1 MPQNSEKKL
10 ETCKDIY
17 LVTVIFPGRQIYK
30 FNTSVSVQLL
40 TFSSFCDVCLPFLNN
55 MITSF
60 KILLLLI
67 LDFPYVFARPQQ
79 FTFQDSNNPVDSSA
93 SDSDPLRQRFSVKA
107 HSRLPYLIISD
118 GYMVTTLRFLDNQSP
133 TALMR
138 SLLIDSTQRLE
149 KACQSMMLSEVQ
161 CLLVSFQS

>member
-1 MPQNSEKKL
+1 M
-10 ETCKDIY
+10 
-17 LVTVIFPGRQIYK
+17 QILY
-30 FNTSVSVQLL
+30 FCVC
-40 TFSSFCDVCLPFLNN
+40 SSACILIIHDVYLPFLNN
-55 MITSF
+55 ITSF

-67 LDFPYVFARPQQ
+67 LDFSYVFARPQQ

-149 KACQSMMLSEVQ
+149 KACQSMMLSKVQ
-161 CLLVSFQS
+161 CLLVSVAKVPSCFFQS